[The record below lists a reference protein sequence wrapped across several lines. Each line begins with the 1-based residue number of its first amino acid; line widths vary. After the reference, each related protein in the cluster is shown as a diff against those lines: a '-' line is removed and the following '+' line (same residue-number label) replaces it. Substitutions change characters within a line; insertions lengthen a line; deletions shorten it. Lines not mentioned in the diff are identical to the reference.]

1 MLDKVIDGYCRFI
14 GYLIAAALAVMVVL
28 VFGNVVMRY
37 AFNSGFTV
45 SEELS
50 RRLFV
55 WLTFLG
61 AVVAMRENAH
71 LGTDML
77 VGRLGALGK
86 RICMG
91 LSLML
96 MLYCLWLVF
105 KGAYDQYVVN
115 RETTSAVM
123 EVSMG
128 LFYACGMVFS
138 VLGAPILLMDMYRL
152 LTGQVDDDHLMLM
165 QESEESP
172 HGPAVDNNPSR

>member
-1 MLDKVIDGYCRFI
+1 MLDKFINSYCRLI
-14 GYLIAAALAVMVVL
+14 GYLIAAALLVMVVL

-50 RRLFV
+50 RWLFV

-61 AVVAMRENAH
+61 AVIALRDNAH

-77 VGRLGALGK
+77 VSKFGPLGK

-91 LSLML
+91 LSLLL
-96 MLYCLWLVF
+96 MLYVMWLLF
-105 KGAYDQYVVN
+105 KGTYDQYKVN
-115 RETTSAVM
+115 VDSDSPVM

-128 LFYACGMVFS
+128 WFYACGMAFS
-138 VLGAPILLMDMYRL
+138 VLGAPILLQELYKL
-152 LTGQVDDDHLMLM
+152 VSGQIDDDHLMLI

-172 HGPAVDNNPSR
+172 HSDADDTSAKH